1 MDGKLNK
8 VAGVLERIL
17 LRIVVPVMV
26 IAAALDNVLF
36 LWNTPSHTIGQTLIA
51 GFFIYAAII
60 EVDGVLNKRRN
71 GE

>member
-1 MDGKLNK
+1 MDGKLDK
-8 VAGVLERIL
+8 VAGVLELIL
-17 LRIVVPVMV
+17 LRIVVPVLV

-36 LWNTPSHTIGQTLIA
+36 LWNTPSTTIGQTLVA
-51 GFFIYAAII
+51 GFFVYAAIV